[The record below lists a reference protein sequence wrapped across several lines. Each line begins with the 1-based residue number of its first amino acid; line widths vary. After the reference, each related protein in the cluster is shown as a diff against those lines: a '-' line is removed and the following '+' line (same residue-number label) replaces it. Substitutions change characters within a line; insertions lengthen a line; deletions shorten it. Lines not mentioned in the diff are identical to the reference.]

1 VKVVF
6 MGRLGGVE
14 VGEKVVVRVGPGVV
28 FMGGVEVEVKSE
40 EVVVL
45 VHVHVVEEVVEVK
58 LKREKGMCDISEEKK
73 EVGPARAEANGGL
86 APTAAQR

>member
-1 VKVVF
+1 
-6 MGRLGGVE
+6 MGRVGGVE

-28 FMGGVEVEVKSE
+28 FMGGVEVEMKSE

-45 VHVHVVEEVVEVK
+45 VHVLVVEEVVEVK

-73 EVGPARAEANGGL
+73 EVGPGRAEANGGL